1 MMPDDFRSEGI
12 ALVERVRAQV
22 DTREGLDRLHGR
34 RRRSR
39 ATLAVAAA
47 AAMIAVIVGTVVLV
61 RPPSQPVGG
70 PLPTTS
76 LPLTVSM
83 ALLDEFV
90 IENEGLGPCTGIGV
104 HAGLGQSREGALVDE
119 AGADIETFAIGEAG
133 ELIDSQRAQ
142 ALGLPTTDQ
151 ACLFRL
157 VTTSIDIARI
167 GGEFPRIGVEEWPLG
182 EVFEAGSSRAGQQL
196 VYYSRGEEP

>member
-1 MMPDDFRSEGI
+1 MPDDFRNEGI
-12 ALVERVRAQV
+12 ALAERVRAQV

-34 RRRSR
+34 GRRSR

-76 LPLTVSM
+76 LPLTVYM

-90 IENEGLGPCTGIGV
+90 IEDEALGHCTSTGL
-104 HAGLGQSREGALVDE
+104 HAGLGPGREGALVDE
-119 AGADIETFAIGEAG
+119 AGADVETFTIGEAG
-133 ELIDSQRAQ
+133 ELIDPGRAQ

-167 GGEFPRIGVEEWPLG
+167 GGEIPRIGVEEWPLA
-182 EVFEAGSSRAGQQL
+182 EVFEAGSSRVGQQF

>member
-1 MMPDDFRSEGI
+1 MISDDFRSEGI
-12 ALVERVRAQV
+12 ALVKRVRTQV
-22 DTREGLDRLHGR
+22 DTHEAIDRLYGR

-39 ATLAVAAA
+39 ATLVLAAA
-47 AAMIAVIVGTVVLV
+47 AVIAVLVGTFVTL

-70 PLPTTS
+70 PPPTTS
-76 LPLTVSM
+76 LPLTVYM

-90 IENEGLGPCTGIGV
+90 IEDEALGRCTGTGL
-104 HAGLGQSREGALVDE
+104 HAGLGPGREGALVDE
-119 AGADIETFAIGEAG
+119 AGADVETFTIGEAG
-133 ELIDSQRAQ
+133 ELIDPGRAQ

-157 VTTSIDIARI
+157 VTTSIDIERI
-167 GGEFPRIGVEEWPLG
+167 GGEIPRIGAEEWPLA
-182 EVFEAGSSRAGQQL
+182 EVFEAGSSRVGQQF